1 MRADVYVGEVPGDG
15 PDHEP
20 IGHLAVFGQTRR
32 AGKTTTL
39 RTLIARAAAE
49 NGADILVFR
58 TGRGEISFPSAHPV
72 PAFFRERVDW
82 RGVEAVLWSFL
93 DEKPQRYRPIIQR
106 ACEGARSLA
115 DVHARFLR
123 EGKKASHGWVA
134 DRLQELDYYFR
145 EILPWISG
153 RRLSTELRIEQGE
166 NVVDMEGWPATVQQ
180 LVVGA
185 TLDRL
190 MDVGARL
197 RPLIAVLPEAHR
209 FIPSG
214 RRTPAQRPAA
224 RITSE
229 GAKLGLYLWIDSQ
242 ALTGVDQG
250 ILRHY
255 ALVLQGVQTS
265 DLEIRR
271 ICQALEVKPRQVK
284 SLKVGDF
291 LLSSPDG
298 VRAVHV
304 PLSSHDGLRDSTRNQ
319 EEPVDAQ
326 KEKQYQDRIAEL
338 EQRIN
343 DLVEDRDR
351 ERERAEANAKAAAAN
366 AVERIRATAMPD
378 SIREGL
384 KAHGVDLGGDGPDVF
399 PSKGPKDG
407 QSPSLLERERI
418 DLHVARETPNLTVH
432 IREVRIEAKP
442 DSAQGR
448 IAMLIADGFLDKG
461 QKQVEI
467 AKELVARGAPDYR
480 VNGGSRARLYEALL
494 ELAGQ
499 GFLRRSGP
507 DWKVVLE
514 AKARVR
520 VVREAM

>member
-58 TGRGEISFPSAHPV
+58 TGRGEISFPSARSV

-115 DVHARFLR
+115 DVHAHFLR

-190 MDVGARL
+190 MDVGARP

-271 ICQALEVKPRQVK
+271 ICQALEAKPRQVK

-291 LLSSPDG
+291 LLSTPDG

-304 PLSSHDGLRDSTRNQ
+304 PLSSHDGLRNSTRNQ

-338 EQRIN
+338 EQRIT

-366 AVERIRATAMPD
+366 AVDRVETAGSMIEVARAIARVPAKDLERAIVERA
-378 SIREGL
+378 
-384 KAHGVDLGGDGPDVF
+384 DGPA
-399 PSKGPKDG
+399 
-407 QSPSLLERERI
+407 ERERI

-432 IREVRIEAKP
+432 VKEVRLEAKP

-448 IAMLIADGFLDKG
+448 IAMLMADGFLDKG

-507 DWKVVLE
+507 DWKVVPE

-520 VVREAM
+520 VVREAT